1 MKQYMKNYEI
11 KNLAK
16 DRLEGRYG
24 GAIRILCLSYLIS
37 WLTRL
42 VINNVASNTMASV
55 YSMTGSVNAATAIS
69 VLFDGLLLLAGI
81 ILGVMNAGITLYFL
95 NIASG
100 QQPLVGNLFYG
111 FKNDSKKALVISAAL
126 SLCQAVCLWP
136 GQYLAENFLDSR
148 EAIWIVYALIATAI
162 GLCVYIPIS
171 LGISM
176 SFYLMLDFPQNSGQE
191 TLKLC
196 WRLMN
201 GNRKRL
207 FLLELGFLPLML
219 LCVLSFGVGFL
230 WLEPYM
236 QMTYTCF
243 FLDMM
248 NPRAAS

>member
-1 MKQYMKNYEI
+1 MKQYMKNYEL

-16 DRLEGRYG
+16 DRLEGRYV

-42 VINNVASNTMASV
+42 IIHNVAGNTMASV
-55 YSMTGSVNAATAIS
+55 YSMTGSQNAATAIS
-69 VLFDGLLLLAGI
+69 ILFEGVLLFAGI
-81 ILGVMNAGITLYFL
+81 LLGVMNAGISLYFL
-95 NIASG
+95 RIASG
-100 QQPLVGNLFYG
+100 QQPLVKDLFYG
-111 FKNDSKKALVISAAL
+111 FKNDSKKALGISAAL
-126 SLCQAVCLWP
+126 SFCQAVCLWP
-136 GQYLAENFLDSR
+136 AQYLFQNFLGTR
-148 EAIWIVYALIATAI
+148 EARWIGYGLVAMAI
-162 GLCVYIPIS
+162 GLCLYVPVS

-191 TLKLC
+191 TLMLC
-196 WRLMN
+196 WRLMK

-207 FLLELGFLPLML
+207 FLLELGFLPLLL
-219 LCVLSFGVGFL
+219 LCILSFGMGFL

-248 NPRAAS
+248 NPTH

>member
-1 MKQYMKNYEI
+1 MKQYMKNFEL
-11 KNLAK
+11 KNQAK

-55 YSMTGSVNAATAIS
+55 YSMTGSRNAATAVS
-69 VLFDGLLLLAGI
+69 VLFDGVLLFAGV

-95 NIASG
+95 NIAIG
-100 QQPLVGNLFYG
+100 QQPFAKDLFYG

-136 GQYLAENFLDSR
+136 GQYLLQNFLSIR
-148 EAIWIVYALIATAI
+148 EARWIGYALVAMAI
-162 GLCVYIPIS
+162 GLCVYVPIS

-196 WRLMN
+196 WRLMK
-201 GNRKRL
+201 GHRKRL

-219 LCVLSFGVGFL
+219 LCILSFGVGFL

-248 NPRAAS
+248 NPRQ